1 MSALFLDGRTQR
13 ALLLLQHHRPAEAE
27 AELRGHLSEHPTDV
41 DALLLLSLA
50 LTQQD
55 KHTDAV
61 SVAQEAV
68 AAAPDRA
75 SAHHYL
81 AKALFH
87 KGDLA
92 KARLAAEESIRLD
105 PEEADH
111 FGVLALVLNH
121 QGEHAAALKAA
132 EQGLAL
138 EPEHLTCLNVRSI
151 ELSLAKRFQEA
162 DSAMNKA
169 LELDPENP
177 YTHSNTGWAV
187 LRRGDHRRAMEHFR
201 EALRREPGMEHARQG
216 MIEALKAR
224 YWIYRIWLRYVFWV
238 GNLKPGTQRLFIFGT
253 WLLVRI
259 IGSMA
264 KHIEGLRTIGLV
276 VLVLYV
282 LFALSTWVIEPL
294 TNLLL
299 RFNRFGRYLLDKEQ
313 KLSSTLTGLSVLIG
327 TASAC
332 AWIIT
337 DEERWIAPGLFGLL
351 MMVPLASMFRK
362 DRKGRNTRVIA
373 AIALAV
379 LGSAGSAI
387 ALGSG
392 EAFNIPIAVFA
403 VCAILYQWI
412 VALLPAR

>member
-27 AELRGHLSEHPTDV
+27 TELRGHLSEHPTDV

-187 LRRGDHRRAMEHFR
+187 LRRGRSGADERCVERISGPCSGMSVRVSSGVAPERRSRSESVRRARSTARAHSASSDLGVR
-201 EALRREPGMEHARQG
+201 ASTCVCTGVSVGGHPRRR
-216 MIEALKAR
+216 
-224 YWIYRIWLRYVFWV
+224 
-238 GNLKPGTQRLFIFGT
+238 
-253 WLLVRI
+253 
-259 IGSMA
+259 
-264 KHIEGLRTIGLV
+264 
-276 VLVLYV
+276 
-282 LFALSTWVIEPL
+282 
-294 TNLLL
+294 
-299 RFNRFGRYLLDKEQ
+299 
-313 KLSSTLTGLSVLIG
+313 
-327 TASAC
+327 
-332 AWIIT
+332 
-337 DEERWIAPGLFGLL
+337 
-351 MMVPLASMFRK
+351 
-362 DRKGRNTRVIA
+362 
-373 AIALAV
+373 
-379 LGSAGSAI
+379 
-387 ALGSG
+387 
-392 EAFNIPIAVFA
+392 
-403 VCAILYQWI
+403 
-412 VALLPAR
+412 